1 VCLLINHIILIKR
14 LFFHLG
20 VNEMFFEELLRILI
34 QCQDLFEI
42 ISALKTL
49 GVFVLHVNQRSVNL
63 LEVKLKNFS
72 IDFLFE
78 LRKFLYDL
86 VPIFLGYSIPLI
98 SVCALTKN
106 IYLVFCIISKPP
118 IIVLLPNLRLNN
130 SFLLSSYP

>member
-1 VCLLINHIILIKR
+1 MCLLINHIILIKR

-86 VPIFLGYSIPLI
+86 VPIFLGYSIPP
-98 SVCALTKN
+98 
-106 IYLVFCIISKPP
+106 YFCMCSHQEHLSCFLYHFKT
-118 IIVLLPNLRLNN
+118 PNNCTTAK
-130 SFLLSSYP
+130 SAPEQ